1 VRRSTTAEQPA
12 LAEDFVTEA
21 LLPQPR
27 RGDAPVSQPPRPPDT
42 TFDAPDAPETLI
54 PAPRPS
60 DAREEQAHDHPVQLE
75 LALVLEQRPQPLPQQ
90 PPSRPRR
97 APDPDLFPERT
108 MCIPHPRKPRW

>member
-1 VRRSTTAEQPA
+1 
-12 LAEDFVTEA
+12 
-21 LLPQPR
+21 LLPRPR
-27 RGDAPVSQPPRPPDT
+27 RGDAPVSQPHRPADT
-42 TFDAPDAPETLI
+42 TSGTPEVAETLI
-54 PAPRPS
+54 PAPRSS

-75 LALVLEQRPQPLPQQ
+75 LALVLEPRPQPRPQ